1 MNGMNNLFNEHKTKI
16 MIVIGIIILYIS
28 YLLLKK
34 YVLVRDPNDT
44 TEQVLIKKG
53 MDVAANNS
61 DDIIKNNLLSALD
74 PEKAKDFIKSS
85 QLTTFFYV
93 YLTDFDANFRI
104 KKNIVFKRHSDNGI
118 NFQWSISPRKNN
130 VEFEIRLSNGLNGKA
145 TIKDIQL
152 RTWTSFA
159 CIVDGNQ
166 ANLFKNGKYYRSVVF
181 NGIPVFVNTPI
192 LLGKGFTSSVRD
204 VQTYAGFIGTFY
216 VSYKAE
222 DESLISKL
230 SNMVPPE
237 PKEKPTS
244 TSDKCP
250 SIQTQLERAFTDKQA
265 ELINYLGIANKETDK
280 TK

>member
-1 MNGMNNLFNEHKTKI
+1 MNGINNLFDEHKTKI

-34 YVLVRDPNDT
+34 YVLVRDPSDIT
-44 TEQVLIKKG
+44 SQVLIQKG

-74 PEKAKDFIKSS
+74 PEKANNFIKSS

-93 YLTDFDANFRI
+93 YLTDFDTNFRI
-104 KKNIVFKRHSDNGI
+104 KKNIVLKQHSDNGI
-118 NFQWSISPRKNN
+118 NFQWSISPQKNN
-130 VEFEIRLSNGLNGKA
+130 VIFEIRLSNGLNGKV

-192 LLGKGFTSSVRD
+192 LLGKGFTGSVTG
-204 VQTYAGFIGTFY
+204 VQTYTGFLSTFY
-216 VSYKAE
+216 ISYKAE
-222 DESLISKL
+222 DESLITKL
-230 SNMVPPE
+230 HNMVPPE

-244 TSDKCP
+244 DKCP
-250 SIQTQLERAFTDKQA
+250 SIQTQLKTAFTDKQKQ
-265 ELINYLGIANKETDK
+265 LMNYIGIADKETDK